1 MTLAQ
6 ARPEE
11 RDGTLLRAATALF
24 CQEPAHDRD
33 AVRRYEQLAIH
44 LLPKLKPNDRAFV
57 ASLLGGRQD
66 APPSVMRLLAR
77 DAIGVAG
84 PVLRHSKSLST
95 IDLLGVIATT
105 GVDHHQLIA
114 GRSDLSADVLR
125 ALEIA
130 RRKQSVDPTEMEAE
144 AETETDGDSTVTQ
157 PESPLRAKTNAAP
170 AYSEFL
176 KAPTDRRLRILGEA
190 SDHQWRAVGTI
201 GNKRLD
207 QVLRRSYASA
217 EIVVAAKRRDRAGLV
232 AAFTHALGI
241 SSEVATQLLS
251 DPSGEPLVL
260 MARAAGLSEADG
272 RTVLL
277 LANKQIGES
286 VDAFLRLADLYAS
299 LEAPTAEAFIEA
311 WRPTAPHSQA
321 KHIPVYSGEIDRG
334 TSVAPRSEPV
344 DKGQK
349 RAHQN

>member
-24 CQEPAHDRD
+24 CQEPNHDRD
-33 AVRRYEQLAIH
+33 AIRRYEQLAIH
-44 LLPKLKPNDRAFV
+44 LLPKLKPKDRAFV

-66 APPSVMRLLAR
+66 APPSVMRVLAR

-95 IDLLGVIATT
+95 IDLLGVIAAT

-130 RRKQSVDPTEMEAE
+130 RKTPS
-144 AETETDGDSTVTQ
+144 GDSTGSEVDTEDDSNVTQ
-157 PESPLRAKTNAAP
+157 PEVPAQASTNAAP

-176 KAPTDRRLRILGEA
+176 EAPTDRRLRILGEA
-190 SDHQWRAVGTI
+190 SDHQWRAAGTN
-201 GNKRLD
+201 GSSRLD

-217 EIVVAAKRRDRAGLV
+217 EIVVAAKRKDRAGLV

-260 MARAAGLSEADG
+260 MVRAAGLNEADG

-286 VDAFLRLADLYAS
+286 VDAFLRLADLFAS
-299 LEAPTAEAFIEA
+299 LEAPIAEAFIEA
-311 WRPTAPHSQA
+311 WRPNAPKRQG
-321 KHIPVYSGEIDRG
+321 KHVPVYSGEMDRG
-334 TSVAPRSEPV
+334 TSVAPRSEPAE
-344 DKGQK
+344 KK

>member
-24 CQEPAHDRD
+24 CQEPIHDRD

-84 PVLRHSKSLST
+84 PVLRHSTSLST
-95 IDLLGVIATT
+95 IDLLGVIAAT
-105 GVDHHQLIA
+105 GADHHRLIA
-114 GRSDLSADVLR
+114 GRPDLSPDVLR
-125 ALEIA
+125 ALDIA
-130 RRKQSVDPTEMEAE
+130 RKKSTAVSAV
-144 AETETDGDSTVTQ
+144 ETDGDQTITEEQ
-157 PESPLRAKTNAAP
+157 MPTLAKTNAAP
-170 AYSEFL
+170 AYLEFL
-176 KAPTDRRLRILGEA
+176 KAPADRRLRILGEA
-190 SDHQWRAVGTI
+190 SDRRWRAVGTN
-201 GNKRLD
+201 GNPRLD

-217 EIVVAAKRRDRAGLV
+217 EIVIAAKRKDRAGLV
-232 AAFTHALGI
+232 AAFTHALRI

-260 MARAAGLSEADG
+260 MVRAAGLSEADG

-277 LANKQIGES
+277 HANKQIGES

-299 LEAPTAEAFIEA
+299 LETATAEAFIEA
-311 WRPTAPHSQA
+311 WRPTAATRQP
-321 KHIPVYSGEIDRG
+321 KHIPVYSEGVERG
-334 TSVAPRSEPV
+334 AKATPRSETE
-344 DKGQK
+344 DKGRK
-349 RAHQN
+349 RVNQN

>member
-114 GRSDLSADVLR
+114 GRPDLSADVLR

-130 RRKQSVDPTEMEAE
+130 KRKPSVDPTGLE
-144 AETETDGDSTVTQ
+144 AETDADSTLTQ
-157 PESPLRAKTNAAP
+157 PAPPTRPKTNAAP

-190 SDHQWRAVGTI
+190 SDHQWRAVGTN
-201 GNKRLD
+201 GSKRLD

-299 LEAPTAEAFIEA
+299 LEASTAEAFIEA
-311 WRPTAPHSQA
+311 WRPTASHRQA
-321 KHIPVYSGEIDRG
+321 KHSPVYSGEIDRG
-334 TSVAPRSEPV
+334 TSVVPRSDPI

-349 RAHQN
+349 RALQN